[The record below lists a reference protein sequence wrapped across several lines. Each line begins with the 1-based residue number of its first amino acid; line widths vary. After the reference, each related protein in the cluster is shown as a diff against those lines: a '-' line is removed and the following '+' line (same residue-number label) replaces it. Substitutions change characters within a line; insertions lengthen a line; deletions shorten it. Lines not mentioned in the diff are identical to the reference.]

1 MDLLTITF
9 FLSVFNTFAI
19 GYILFKLLKLR
30 QLSIDDIKFILSS
43 IAAIIQILRL
53 VKNDPQILNLL
64 NITEEALNLI
74 KQKYG
79 LEANNK

>member
-30 QLSIDDIKFILSS
+30 QLSVDDIKFILSS
-43 IAAIIQILRL
+43 IASIIQILRL

>member
-1 MDLLTITF
+1 MDLLQITF

-30 QLSIDDIKFILSS
+30 QLSIDDIKFILNAVGT
-43 IAAIIQILRL
+43 ILQILRL
-53 VKNDPQILNLL
+53 VKNDPEILNLIG
-64 NITEEALNLI
+64 ITEEALNII

-79 LEANNK
+79 LETNNK